1 MKLEVEV
8 SHERKLNEDK
18 EEEMS
23 KYVEIIHYHEESD
36 YDEYNEMRDAI
47 ESEGKE
53 WRENYQRMKF
63 KFRKL

>member
-1 MKLEVEV
+1 MGVQRKTV
-8 SHERKLNEDK
+8 SD
-18 EEEMS
+18 
-23 KYVEIIHYHEESD
+23 YHEESD
-36 YDEYNEMRDAI
+36 YDEYNEMRDAL